1 MGGLDER
8 EVIYEFI
15 ELGNVV
21 KVTAIDP
28 GTGTEASIVGAPAA
42 TRQVLQHNA
51 LRKLKYV
58 LAKRGGGG

>member
-8 EVIYEFI
+8 DVIYEFI
-15 ELGNVV
+15 EMGNVV

-28 GTGTEASIVGAPAA
+28 DSGTEAAIVGASSA

-58 LAKRGGGG
+58 LAKRAGAA

>member
-1 MGGLDER
+1 MTDDA
-8 EVIYEFI
+8 EVIFEFI
-15 ELGNVV
+15 EMGNAV

-28 GTGTEASIVGAPAA
+28 DSGTEATIVGASSA

-58 LAKRGGGG
+58 LAKRAGGV